1 MIAMVK
7 SLPSGHPV
15 GNCMFNTVTTGDSN
29 YDANKYGSFFV
40 TKNGFSHIFLY
51 LSLILKVFNSL
62 LGSLVTSPSRCSSR

>member
-40 TKNGFSHIFLY
+40 TKKRF
-51 LSLILKVFNSL
+51 
-62 LGSLVTSPSRCSSR
+62 